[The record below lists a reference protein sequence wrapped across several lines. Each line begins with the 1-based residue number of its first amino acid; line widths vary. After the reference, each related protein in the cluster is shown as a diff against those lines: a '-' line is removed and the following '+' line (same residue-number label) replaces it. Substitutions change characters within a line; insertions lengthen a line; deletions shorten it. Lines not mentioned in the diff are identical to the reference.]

1 MAKRIFG
8 DEKNKSEIKYFLK
21 QIINVD
27 AKDIKVLNNEIIDRP
42 YVDKKYTVDL
52 LVEIEG
58 KEVIGVEINS
68 EVSNKLISRNLR
80 YMCRVMSEDIKP
92 KEDYSKLKKHI
103 QINLDLEGHHTLP
116 IMRYKLRD
124 EETNEILCED
134 MEIIR
139 IDIPYYYKRCYN
151 KDANELEKLM
161 GLIYEEDKNKAK
173 ILVGG
178 NKDMEDIYDKILENS
193 ENIIGL
199 YDKESHDKETR
210 KAYMEEKIE
219 ESFNK
224 GIEEN

>member
-1 MAKRIFG
+1 
-8 DEKNKSEIKYFLK
+8 
-21 QIINVD
+21 
-27 AKDIKVLNNEIIDRP
+27 
-42 YVDKKYTVDL
+42 
-52 LVEIEG
+52 
-58 KEVIGVEINS
+58 
-68 EVSNKLISRNLR
+68 
-80 YMCRVMSEDIKP
+80 MCRVMSEDIKP

-103 QINLDLEGHHTLP
+103 QINLDLEGHHTKP

-161 GLIYEEDKNKAK
+161 GLIYEEDKNRAK

-219 ESFNK
+219 DALNEK
-224 GIEEN
+224 TIELVRNMLKENADIDFISRVSGLSIDEIKVISSKVK